1 MPGRVG
7 MVGLGL
13 MGQAFSANL
22 LKAGFEVQGFDIDS
36 KRMDELKGRGGAPVG
51 SPAGGP
57 PRGCGRR
64 VLFVQMSGLPMAK
77 GGSLSFCVG
86 TESYT
91 TIRLE
96 FPVDA

>member
-36 KRMDELKGRGGAPVG
+36 KRMDELKGET
-51 SPAGGP
+51 PARRIAGP
-57 PRGCGRR
+57 KN
-64 VLFVQMSGLPMAK
+64 A
-77 GGSLSFCVG
+77 GGSLPA
-86 TESYT
+86 TH
-91 TIRLE
+91 
-96 FPVDA
+96 